1 MQFTIRAIHQKC
13 AAVTPLFLITFLAL
27 AIVSCSKD
35 EPEDILSDKADLVSF
50 VMSKADNP
58 SLSADLQGIPPQNV
72 FYMTVRGCR
81 PDQPEASLT
90 VSPGATVRISNMPVT
105 SSADFTA
112 TGNGDYYRE
121 QAAATTIS
129 RLPGACLLWILQ
141 GW

>member
-58 SLSADLQGIPPQNV
+58 SLSADLQGIRHRNV
-72 FYMTVRGCR
+72 FYMTV
-81 PDQPEASLT
+81 PEGVDLTSLKPTLT
-90 VSPGATVRISNMPVT
+90 VSPGATVRINNMPVT
-105 SSADFTA
+105 SSANFTA
-112 TGNGDYYRE
+112 TGNSDYY
-121 QAAATTIS
+121 
-129 RLPGACLLWILQ
+129 PGASSSDYNLPAM
-141 GW
+141 